1 MCQLAFYIFFCRQCT
16 TVRSYE
22 KNADY
27 RTSFG
32 KKIILDCLHP
42 VFISHVFICL
52 KALLGIATKTSA
64 AIHIN
69 KLPAMLDGTMQ
80 CMIEYCPRKVG
91 NYVCD
96 VILGML
102 FVSFNVY

>member
-1 MCQLAFYIFFCRQCT
+1 MIKIITKGL
-16 TVRSYE
+16 VL
-22 KNADY
+22 
-27 RTSFG
+27 G
-32 KKIILDCLHP
+32 KKILLDCLHP
-42 VFISHVFICL
+42 VFISRVFICL

-69 KLPAMLDGTMQ
+69 KLSAMLDGTMQ